1 MTVNTTYGS
10 LIISVRAPRKRSIFL
25 KKIAACAVN
34 ALQNQNGIAIVHTA
48 LFLNYPSRFF

>member
-1 MTVNTTYGS
+1 MTRLSS
-10 LIISVRAPRKRSIFL
+10 LSVPQEKGAFFL

-34 ALQNQNGIAIVHTA
+34 ALQNQNGIAIVHTV